1 MTKYPLATVG
11 AVIVAPDGEILLVR
25 SNKWHNLWTIPGGKI
40 EMGESTEKALVREVK
55 EETNLDVI
63 NPRFINTQDC
73 IFSEQFYLPKHFIFH
88 DFVCYLA
95 DSKHKGDVVLNE
107 EAQEYVWLTPEQAAA
122 YPLTKQMR
130 YLLNKYIAEVQK
142 KS

>member
-1 MTKYPLATVG
+1 MTEYPLATVG
-11 AVIVAPDGEILLVR
+11 ALIVAPDGEILLVR

-40 EMGESTEKALVREVK
+40 EKGEPTVKAVIREVK

-73 IFSEQFYLPKHFIFH
+73 IFSEQFYRPNHFIFH

-95 DSKHKGDVVLNE
+95 ENGQKDDVVLNE
-107 EAQEYVWLTPEQAAA
+107 EAQEYVWVTPEQAST
-122 YPLTKQMR
+122 YQLTEQMR
-130 YLLNKYIAEVQK
+130 YLLNKYMTEVLK
-142 KS
+142 K